1 MRETIEFQKL
11 FRNFANRKTIEEY
24 VPNKLKYTPDI

>member
-11 FRNFANRKTIEEY
+11 FRNFANRKTTEEY
-24 VPNKLKYTPDI
+24 VFKLYKI